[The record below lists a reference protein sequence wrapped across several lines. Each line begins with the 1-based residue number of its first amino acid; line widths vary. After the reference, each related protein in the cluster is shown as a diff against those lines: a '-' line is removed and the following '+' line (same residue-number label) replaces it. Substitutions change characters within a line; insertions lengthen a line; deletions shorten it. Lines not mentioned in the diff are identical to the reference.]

1 MEDDAVVD
9 AGMLDP
15 DHPAMERVQFALQK
29 QLKGAYD
36 LAALKL
42 SEQTEELARQKRK
55 REDVGVQ
62 LYQVQQQLA
71 KLQMN
76 LEKVHE
82 NHSIIAQLREQ
93 AEGDLSSIKPTYAG
107 KLSEVKEQRG
117 KFDKYQSELDQLHM
131 TLRQV
136 EAYNDQM
143 KSEIAVTRRATY
155 KAEESINSLESGK
168 RQQDTLIDG
177 LNEKLKR
184 AQEELALNE
193 AQLISQRGETA
204 AAAATLKKASTEM
217 EAINFERKQLLQ
229 QWKSA
234 LIGMQR
240 RDEALQATEDAL
252 LKQREQEMALE
263 AEISGVKKAIK
274 KEEERNELLVS
285 TESKLEAEQR
295 GVEASMAVCN
305 EKQERH
311 HERFAMLNRS
321 LEQTDAEL
329 AKVAQTEAS
338 LQHEVSALEAQVQK
352 TLMEAKTIENTIFS
366 TLGEQMATEK
376 GTQNTMNATEKLRG
390 QREEK
395 EQQQASMSN
404 ELARIHV
411 DSLNTRSH
419 ISELEQQCSALNAE
433 LAEKDALVARYELEA
448 KRRAVEIEKKQHDLD
463 LLNKKFDALMKQ
475 RAGVAELDEDAGP
488 LEATIV
494 HLKKEIHHKTVECGE
509 LQRQWI
515 TQQTDLVT
523 VQNANQSVAE
533 RCHEH
538 RAKLSILA
546 QKQTRIDSQYE
557 RAHRE
562 LHELERGTSSMH
574 HELSKINTLLAEH
587 ADKQQALAD
596 DNFIM
601 EHDFVT
607 RLKELE
613 ADAVATEQH
622 IVNLKEQKEGL
633 LLDIV
638 EAEKQFMLIEKKIAL
653 ERETQAA
660 LDPEVGAA
668 EVRAMEREIHRM
680 RLRYAQLQRRQEQM
694 IAEMERA
701 IYKRDNIEAKGKVL
715 AGKKDAP
722 PTQAILAKQVAELS
736 KKLQLTTHDAN
747 LTQLNVLKLQE
758 SQSAKGGEVEAK
770 ADELRKLQ
778 DDVQAADTSLR
789 SKQQVERVRRAQ
801 QMTQAKLAERLQA
814 AVQGGGASA
823 LSADTLRARIDEA
836 ENTMSKLLSVA
847 EALSQEHPYH
857 AQLLTNVVQ
866 AIGAP

>member
-1 MEDDAVVD
+1 
-9 AGMLDP
+9 
-15 DHPAMERVQFALQK
+15 MERVQFALQK
-29 QLKGAYD
+29 QLKEAYD
-36 LAALKL
+36 LAALRL
-42 SEQTEELARQKRK
+42 SEQTEELARQKRN

-71 KLQMN
+71 KMQMN

-82 NHSIIAQLREQ
+82 NHLIIAQLREQ
-93 AEGDLSSIKPTYAG
+93 ADSDLSAIKPTYAD
-107 KLSEVKEQRG
+107 KLREIKDQRG
-117 KFDKYQSELDQLHM
+117 KHIRYQSELDQLNM

-136 EAYNDQM
+136 EAYNEQM

-155 KAEESINSLESGK
+155 KAEESISSLESGK
-168 RQQDTLIDG
+168 RHQDMLVDS

-184 AQEELALNE
+184 AQEELALHE
-193 AQLISQRGETA
+193 AQLISQRGETT

-217 EAINFERKQLLQ
+217 EAIHFERKQLLQ

-234 LIGMQR
+234 LVGMQR
-240 RDEALQATEDAL
+240 RDAALQATEQAL
-252 LKQREQEMALE
+252 LKQREHEMALE
-263 AEISGVKKAIK
+263 AEVIGVNKAIK
-274 KEEERNELLVS
+274 KEEDRNETLIS

-295 GVEASMAVCN
+295 GVDANIQACA

-329 AKVAQTEAS
+329 TKIAQTEGA
-338 LQHEVSALEAQVQK
+338 LGHEVNALEAQVQK
-352 TLMEAKTIENTIFS
+352 TLMEAKTIEDTTFA

-376 GTQNTMNATEKLRG
+376 GTQNTMQATERLKA
-390 QREEK
+390 QREDK
-395 EQQQASMSN
+395 EQQQAQMSN

-419 ISELEQQCSALNAE
+419 ISELEQQNAALTAE
-433 LAEKDALVARYELEA
+433 LSEKDSLVARYELEA

-463 LLNKKFDALMKQ
+463 LLNKKFDVLMKQ

-494 HLKKEIHHKTVECGE
+494 HLKKEIRQKTIECSE
-509 LQRQWI
+509 LQRAWI

-523 VQNANQSVAE
+523 VQNTNQSIGE
-533 RCHEH
+533 KCHEH

-546 QKQTRIDSQYE
+546 QKQTRVGAQFE
-557 RAHRE
+557 RAEKE
-562 LHELERGTSSMH
+562 LKELERGTVGMH
-574 HELSKINTLLAEH
+574 HDLFKINGLLAEH
-587 ADKQQALAD
+587 AGRQQALAD

-613 ADAVATEQH
+613 TEAVGMEQQ
-622 IVNLKEQKEGL
+622 IVALKEQKEGL
-633 LLDIV
+633 LLDVV
-638 EAEKQFMLIEKKIAL
+638 EAEKQHMLIEKKIAL

-694 IAEMERA
+694 IGEMERA

-715 AGKKDAP
+715 SGKKDAP
-722 PTQAILAKQVAELS
+722 PTQAVLTKQVAEVS

-758 SQSAKGGEVEAK
+758 SQAAKGGEVEAK
-770 ADELRKLQ
+770 ADELRKLG
-778 DDVQAADTSLR
+778 DDVMAAEASL
-789 SKQQVERVRRAQ
+789 SAKQQVERVRDMQ
-801 QMTQAKLAERLQA
+801 QRTQAKLAQRLQSA
-814 AVQGGGASA
+814 AQGGPPAVLPPGTLKIRIAEA
-823 LSADTLRARIDEA
+823 EDTLA
-836 ENTMSKLLSVA
+836 KLLRVV
-847 EALSQEHPYH
+847 EDVSQEYPQH
-857 AQLLTNVVQ
+857 AQLLSTVVQ
-866 AIGAP
+866 ALGGP

>member
-1 MEDDAVVD
+1 
-9 AGMLDP
+9 
-15 DHPAMERVQFALQK
+15 MERVQFALQK

-36 LAALKL
+36 LTTLKL

-76 LEKVHE
+76 LDKVHE
-82 NHSIIAQLREQ
+82 NHSIILQLREQ
-93 AEGDLSSIKPTYAG
+93 AEGDLSAIKPTYAE
-107 KLSEVKEQRG
+107 KAREVKEYRG
-117 KFDKYQSELDQLHM
+117 KYDRYQSELDQLNM

-136 EAYNDQM
+136 EGYNEQM

-155 KAEESINSLESGK
+155 KAEDSINSLEGSK
-168 RQQDTLIDG
+168 RQQDSLIDG

-240 RDEALQATEDAL
+240 RDEALQATEQAL
-252 LKQREQEMALE
+252 LKQREHEMALE
-263 AEISGVKKAIK
+263 AELIGVKKAIK
-274 KEEERNELLVS
+274 HEEERNEVLIS

-295 GVEASMAVCN
+295 GVDANIQACTD
-305 EKQERH
+305 KQERH

-329 AKVAQTEAS
+329 GKVTQTEGA
-338 LQHEVSALEAQVQK
+338 LGLEVGALEAQVQK
-352 TLMEAKTIENTIFS
+352 ILMEAKTIENTIFA

-376 GTQNTMNATEKLRG
+376 GTQNTMQATEKLKA
-390 QREEK
+390 QREDK
-395 EQQQASMSN
+395 EQQQALMSN

-419 ISELEQQCSALNAE
+419 ISELEEHNTSLTAE
-433 LAEKDALVARYELEA
+433 LAEKDSLVARYELEA

-463 LLNKKFDALMKQ
+463 LLNKKFDVLMKQ

-494 HLKKEIHHKTVECGE
+494 HLKKEIRQKTVECNE
-509 LQRQWI
+509 LQRAWI

-523 VQNANQSVAE
+523 LQNRNQSVGE
-533 RCHEH
+533 KCHDH

-546 QKQTRIDSQYE
+546 QKQARVNAQYE
-557 RAHRE
+557 RANNA
-562 LHELERGTSSMH
+562 LKELERGTAGMH
-574 HELSKINTLLAEH
+574 HDLSKINGLIAEH
-587 ADKQQALAD
+587 ADKQQTLAD

-601 EHDFVT
+601 EHDFVF

-613 ADAVATEQH
+613 AEAVGMEQQ
-622 IVNLKEQKEGL
+622 IVALKEQKEGL
-633 LLDIV
+633 LLDVV
-638 EAEKQFMLIEKKIAL
+638 EAEKQHMLIEKKIAL

-680 RLRYAQLQRRQEQM
+680 RLRYSQLQRRQEQM
-694 IAEMERA
+694 IGEMERA

-715 AGKKDAP
+715 SGKKDAP
-722 PTQAILAKQVAELS
+722 PTQAVLAKQVAELS

-747 LTQLNVLKLQE
+747 LTQLNVLKLQDT
-758 SQSAKGGEVEAK
+758 QAVTGGEVEAR
-770 ADELRKLQ
+770 ANELRKLS
-778 DDVQAADTSLR
+778 DDVMAAEASL
-789 SKQQVERVRRAQ
+789 SAKQRVDRVRTVQ
-801 QMTQAKLAERLQA
+801 QFTQTKLALRLQNVA
-814 AVQGGGASA
+814 QGAPPPA
-823 LSADTLRARIDEA
+823 LPTEVLKLRIAEAEDTLA
-836 ENTMSKLLSVA
+836 KLLSVV
-847 EALSQEHPYH
+847 EGLSQDYPQH
-857 AQLLTNVVQ
+857 AQVLATVVHVV
-866 AIGAP
+866 GAA